1 MVMADAAFATRR
13 KTIANSMKTYFE
25 NPQTANDETKKRIPE
40 LLKTAGIPLNARGES
55 LSQEQFIELG
65 KAYLSLI

>member
-1 MVMADAAFATRR
+1 
-13 KTIANSMKTYFE
+13 MKTYFE

-40 LLKTAGIPLNARGES
+40 LLKTAGIPSNARGES